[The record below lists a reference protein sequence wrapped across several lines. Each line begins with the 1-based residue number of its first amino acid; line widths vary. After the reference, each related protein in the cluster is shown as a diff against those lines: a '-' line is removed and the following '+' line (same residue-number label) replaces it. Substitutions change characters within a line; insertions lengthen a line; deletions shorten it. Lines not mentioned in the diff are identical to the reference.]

1 MTPKDFLYLT
11 HIRKDL
17 KFFWNR
23 LIIGFILAFSV
34 IYSGVIDPNRV
45 IQEIQDKQLFLY
57 LVVLFMCI
65 PMYLVYRIRPA
76 NKKISTLQKK
86 SIALCEAITSV
97 IRSALIMGISTLIT
111 CMIVEK
117 NIVLIVHCLNFFMF
131 LEQTSY
137 IHNQWDAFEYTAD
150 HELLFSFV
158 VGEENKEE
166 SKGK

>member
-1 MTPKDFLYLT
+1 MSPKDFLYLT
-11 HIRKDL
+11 NIRKDL

-45 IQEIQDKQLFLY
+45 IQEIQDKQLLLW
-57 LVVLFMCI
+57 LVALFMCI
-65 PMYLVYRIRPA
+65 PMYLVYRIRPT
-76 NKKISTLQKK
+76 NKKFSTFQKK

-111 CMIVEK
+111 CMIAEK
-117 NIVLIVHCLNFFMF
+117 NLVLIVPCLNFFMF
-131 LEQTSY
+131 LEQSSY
-137 IHNQWDAFEYTAD
+137 IQNQWDAFEYTTD

-158 VGEENKEE
+158 VGKENKDE
-166 SKGK
+166 SKRK